1 MTTTLVS
8 RSQLHF
14 LQMPGSCTSGK
25 LLGLLLD
32 WVLDSQLLH
41 SAGGDGQG
49 SALLMEGPPSPPALP
64 ERCAKV
70 GLGDWQHLSYLMQ
83 GGHAQLLVMACCSHG
98 WPLFSASRDSR
109 ALACVL
115 LSHVDGPVSSCMVLI

>member
-70 GLGDWQHLSYLMQ
+70 GLGHWQHLSYLMQ
-83 GGHAQLLVMACCSHG
+83 GGLS
-98 WPLFSASRDSR
+98 
-109 ALACVL
+109 L
-115 LSHVDGPVSSCMVLI
+115 LSWHAAVMDGHCFQPVETAEH